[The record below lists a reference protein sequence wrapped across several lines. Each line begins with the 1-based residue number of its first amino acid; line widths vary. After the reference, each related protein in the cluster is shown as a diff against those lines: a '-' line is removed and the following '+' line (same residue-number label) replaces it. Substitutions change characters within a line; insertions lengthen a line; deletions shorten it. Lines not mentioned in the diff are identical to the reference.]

1 MSFSVDKE
9 LRRAQ
14 NHEKTGNRAEAEII
28 YKEILTAY
36 PKNKKAIQAYQKLM
50 STIVSKRLPN
60 SEPQK
65 KRVQDLISL
74 YNEGHFERVLSEV
87 KALISQFPKAITL
100 FNIQGA
106 SNAGLQRFDAAITS
120 FKSALKIKPDYA
132 EAYYNIGNAFR
143 DKGEADAALNNYK
156 QALKIMPNH
165 AQTYNNMGYV
175 LHKKG
180 ELDAAIKSFAQ
191 ALDIKPNH
199 AEAYNNI
206 ANALKDKGEL
216 SAAINNYQKALDLKP
231 EYLEAWYNLGN
242 LLQDNGKLKSAIDKY
257 KKAICIKPDYAKA
270 YFNMGQALK
279 DNGDTELAIQSFEQ
293 AIKIEPDYQAA
304 HAQKLHQQAHICD
317 WMAMQ
322 GSDKRIPNLGISDQ
336 SVDIWTLLSL
346 EDAPERHRLRAEIY
360 VKQKFQQK
368 RKSIHPK
375 PEIKPSRLRIG
386 YFSADFHNHPGMHL
400 MVGMLATHDRDRFE
414 IYAYSYGPDSDDEM
428 RHRVIAA
435 VDVFKEVREMTDPEL
450 AMLARHDKIDIAIN
464 RNGHTQNSRTGAF
477 AYRAAPVQINY
488 LGYPGTLGADFIDYI
503 VADKRIIPAGSETYF
518 SEKIIHL
525 PHTYQPTDN
534 KRPVSD
540 KPVTRG
546 DMGLPVTGFVFCC
559 FNNNYKI
566 SAVEFDIWMR
576 LLAQVED
583 SVLWLLKSN
592 SWAEESLR
600 QAAIT
605 RGITQDRLVFAR
617 KTSQPEHLARQ
628 RLADLFLDTFNYNA
642 HTTASDALWMGLPV
656 ITKMG
661 RGFAARVAGSLLT
674 AMEMPELITKTEQ
687 AYEQLALDLAQ
698 NPTRLAELRQKIIA
712 KQTTAPLFDTELYT
726 RHLEAGYQQ
735 AYGRYLQGKDPA
747 DIIV

>member
-1 MSFSVDKE
+1 MTLSVDKSLVKARKHTKNGE
-9 LRRAQ
+9 F
-14 NHEKTGNRAEAEII
+14 TEAEIL
-28 YKEILTAY
+28 YLAVLSKF
-36 PKNKKAIQAYQKLM
+36 PKNKRASDGLKSLNATQGAPISEPTDAQVHHLVTLYEQGNYTALAAQARTLSNTYPKAGVLYELQGAAYTGLSQLEPALEIFKQAILFNPNSASAHNNLGNVLRQ
-50 STIVSKRLPN
+50 TGAFDEAIVSYSRATTLQPDFAMAHNNLGIAYWYNGNPQAACKSYATAIELQPDYADAHNNLGYALGERGDSAAAAASYRTAIKHAPN
-60 SEPQK
+60 FSEAHNNLGNTLQE
-65 KRVQDLISL
+65 L
-74 YNEGHFERVLSEV
+74 G
-87 KALISQFPKAITL
+87 ALE
-100 FNIQGA
+100 
-106 SNAGLQRFDAAITS
+106 DAITS
-120 FKSALKIKPDYA
+120 FQKALELAPDVA
-132 EAYYNIGNAFR
+132 VI
-143 DKGEADAALNNYK
+143 
-156 QALKIMPNH
+156 H
-165 AQTYNNMGYV
+165 NNMGNAMQE
-175 LHKKG
+175 KG
-180 ELDAAIKSFAQ
+180 DRPKAVASYSRATELDPGYQ
-191 ALDIKPNH
+191 
-199 AEAYNNI
+199 I
-206 ANALKDKGEL
+206 AR
-216 SAAINNYQKALDLKP
+216 S
-231 EYLEAWYNLGN
+231 
-242 LLQDNGKLKSAIDKY
+242 
-257 KKAICIKPDYAKA
+257 
-270 YFNMGQALK
+270 
-279 DNGDTELAIQSFEQ
+279 
-293 AIKIEPDYQAA
+293 
-304 HAQKLHQQAHICD
+304 QKLHQLSHICD
-317 WMAMQ
+317 WEKIAI
-322 GSDKRIPNLGISDQ
+322 DHPLLPALGTSDQ
-336 SVDIWTLLSL
+336 EVDPFNMLAL
-346 EDAPERHRLRAEIY
+346 EDAPERHRARSEVYTRNRYPQRQPPLDRPPSAA
-360 VKQKFQQK
+360 
-368 RKSIHPK
+368 PK
-375 PEIKPSRLRIG
+375 RLRIG
-386 YFSADFHNHPGMHL
+386 YFSADFQNHPGMYL
-400 MVGMLATHDRDRFE
+400 MAGMLAAHDRDKFE

-450 AMLARHDKIDIAIN
+450 AMLARHDKIDIAIH

-546 DMGLPVTGFVFCC
+546 DMGLPETGFVFCC